1 MTLPNNPILIAGA
14 GIAGLAATIALS
26 ARGFSVRVLEKRQDF
41 SDAGAGIQIGPN
53 GVKALRTLGLGGAV
67 ERHGFKP
74 SGIAL
79 YDGASGRLLNTL
91 PLGEVSEA
99 RFGAPYT
106 TWSRAGLQSVLRE
119 AALAANNVAIETG
132 FDLAGIDP
140 VADGFV
146 IRSVDGRTTIGSA
159 LIGAD
164 GVWSHVRAWQGNP
177 APTPSGYAAYRATI
191 PRLTGAD
198 RLPAPFGDEAVCVWF
213 GHAAHV
219 VHYPVDGG
227 AKLNVVV
234 IVRAPPGPTD
244 WDQPG
249 AVADLTPHLAGWS
262 PELVAM
268 LQRAPEWRRWSVL
281 AQAQTGAWAKGR
293 TLRIGDAAHPI
304 LPFLA
309 QGAVM
314 ALEDAVVLTDA
325 MARAPAHPTQA
336 FARFETIRRQRVE
349 RVAAASQRNGAIN
362 HMTGLPA
369 LARNAVLRWTP
380 PARLLARFD
389 WLYGYD
395 VSGPR

>member
-1 MTLPNNPILIAGA
+1 MTVPNKPILIAGA
-14 GIAGLAATIALS
+14 GIAGLAAAIAMS
-26 ARGFSVRVLEKRQDF
+26 ARGFSVRVLEKRKDF

-53 GVKALRTLGLGGAV
+53 GVKALRALGLGGAI
-67 ERHGFKP
+67 ERRGFKP

-79 YDGASGRLLNTL
+79 YDGASGRVLTML
-91 PLGEVSEA
+91 PLGEAAEA

-106 TWSRAGLQSVLRE
+106 TWSRAELQSVLRE
-119 AALAANNVAIETG
+119 AALAANTVVIETG
-132 FDLAGIDP
+132 FDLAGIEA
-140 VADGFV
+140 VADGV
-146 IRSVDGRTTIGSA
+146 AIRSADGRTATGSA

-164 GVWSHVRAWQGNP
+164 GVWSQVRAWQGAP

-191 PRLTGAD
+191 PRLAGAD
-198 RLPAPFGDEAVCVWF
+198 RLPAPFGGEAVCVWF
-213 GHAAHV
+213 GRAAHV

-234 IVRAPPGPTD
+234 IVRAPLGPTD

-249 AVADLTPHLAGWS
+249 AVADLTPHLAGWA
-262 PELVAM
+262 PDLVAM
-268 LQRAPEWRRWSVL
+268 LQRAPAWRRWNVF
-281 AQAQTGAWAKGR
+281 AQAQTGPWAKGR

-314 ALEDAVVLTDA
+314 ALEDAVVLADA
-325 MARAPAHPTQA
+325 LGRSPDDPATA
-336 FARFETIRRQRVE
+336 FIRFETFRRRRVE
-349 RVAAASQRNGAIN
+349 QVAAASQRNGTVN

-380 PARLLARFD
+380 PAHLLGRFD

-395 VSGPR
+395 VTGQV